1 MKKRL
6 LSLLLLCTLVF
17 ALSGCGEKT
26 LLNKKKPVSLSF
38 WHVYGE
44 QAGSPMDLLV
54 QEFNRT
60 VGQERGVQVQVTG
73 MSSASQ
79 IGGYLKEAQS
89 GSKDVQE
96 MPDLFTCH
104 IIDALELGEDNLV
117 PWNEQ
122 FTPDEL
128 SDFIPGFLSDGTAE
142 DGRLLIFPVSKS
154 TQLLMCNGSGFDRFS
169 AATGVGYEDLATW
182 EGFYDAAGR
191 FYDWSDKP
199 FCALDYPIRAV
210 ELCAMERGSGD
221 FYTESGW
228 YDTDNAV
235 FKESWM
241 QFARSLAQGHVVVSD
256 LYSNTQ
262 VMTGD
267 VVCGLGSSAAILYY
281 NDTVT
286 YPDNTQ
292 EPMNLHV
299 LPMPKTAGA
308 DALMTQAGVGLCAY
322 KTTEQKAEAAALFV
336 RWLTEAERNLD
347 FVAQTGYMPVRSG
360 AFDAITDY
368 DNFPAPAEGYRQL
381 YAALKTMREDYTPVS
396 GPRFE
401 GYYGRVSVLYDGLRR
416 LQQELPARRSRRGH
430 RRAGGGNLGAALLH
444 SLSEALAEG
453 GSVRARIFALK
464 IETSQALHAQAA
476 TVLYGRA
483 GSAAAVLALCR
494 SASARAA
501 QEPAGG
507 DEKILD
513 LPDGGLPL
521 GRDLPVA
528 ERLGHGRASLGGYD
542 GPDRGA
548 REGL

>member
-1 MKKRL
+1 MKKRMLAALL
-6 LSLLLLCTLVF
+6 LSALLFT
-17 ALSGCGEKT
+17 LSGCGEKS
-26 LLNKKKPVSLSF
+26 LLNKKEPVSLTF

-44 QAGSPMDLLV
+44 QADSPMDLLV

-60 VGQERGVQVQVTG
+60 VGQERGVQVKVTST
-73 MSSASQ
+73 SSASK
-79 IGGYLKEAQS
+79 IGGYLKEVQS
-89 GSKDVQE
+89 GRQEVQE

-104 IIDALELGEDNLV
+104 IVDALELGEDNLV
-117 PWNEQ
+117 DWNEQ
-122 FTPDEL
+122 FTSDEL
-128 SDFIPGFLSDGTAE
+128 SDFVPGFLSDGMAE

-154 TQLLMCNGSGFDRFS
+154 TQLLMCNGSGFARFS
-169 AATGVGYEDLATW
+169 DATGVGYDDLATW
-182 EGFYDAAGR
+182 EGFYDAAGK
-191 FYDWSDKP
+191 FYDWSGKP

-210 ELCAMERGSGD
+210 ELNAMEHGSGD
-221 FYTESGW
+221 FYTENGW

-347 FVAQTGYMPVRSG
+347 FVAQTGYMPVRNG
-360 AFDAITDY
+360 AFDAIESY
-368 DNFPAPAEGYRQL
+368 GSFPEPAESYQSL
-381 YAALKTMREDYTPVS
+381 YAALRTMREDYVPVS
-396 GPRFE
+396 EPCFE
-401 GYYGRVSVLYDGLRR
+401 GYYGRVSILYDGLRQ
-416 LQQELPARRSRRGH
+416 LQQELPK
-430 RRAGGGNLGAALLH
+430 RAAAG
-444 SLSEALAEG
+444 EDIDALAE
-453 GSVRARIFALK
+453 
-464 IETSQALHAQAA
+464 ETWTLFCSI
-476 TVLYGRA
+476 R
-483 GSAAAVLALCR
+483 
-494 SASARAA
+494 
-501 QEPAGG
+501 
-507 DEKILD
+507 
-513 LPDGGLPL
+513 
-521 GRDLPVA
+521 
-528 ERLGHGRASLGGYD
+528 
-542 GPDRGA
+542 
-548 REGL
+548 

>member
-1 MKKRL
+1 MKNRILATVL
-6 LSLLLLCTLVF
+6 LSALLFTLS
-17 ALSGCGEKT
+17 ACGEKS
-26 LLNKKKPVSLSF
+26 LLNKNDPVSLTF

-60 VGQERGVQVQVTG
+60 VGQERGVQVKVTG
-73 MSSASQ
+73 TSSASK
-79 IGGYLKEAQS
+79 IGGYLKEAHS
-89 GSKDVQE
+89 GGQEVQE

-104 IIDALELGEDNLV
+104 ISDATALGEENLV
-117 PWNEQ
+117 DWHDW
-122 FTPDEL
+122 FTEEEL
-128 SDFIPGFLSDGTAE
+128 ADFVPGFLSDGMAE

-154 TQLLMCNGSGFDRFS
+154 TQLLMCNGSGFARFS
-169 AATGVGYEDLATW
+169 DATGVRYDDLATW
-182 EGFYDAAGR
+182 EGFYDAAGK
-191 FYDWSDKP
+191 FYDWSGKP
-199 FCALDYPIRAV
+199 FCALDYPIRTV
-210 ELCAMERGSGD
+210 ELCAMEHGSGD
-221 FYTESGW
+221 FYTENGW

-292 EPMNLHV
+292 EPMDLHV

-322 KTTEQKAEAAALFV
+322 KTTAQKAEAAALFV

-360 AFDAITDY
+360 AFDAIADY
-368 DNFPAPAEGYRQL
+368 DNFPAPAAAYESL
-381 YAALKTMREDYTPVS
+381 YAALKTMREDYVPVS
-396 GPRFE
+396 EPRFE

-416 LQQELPARRSRRGH
+416 LQQELPK
-430 RRAGGGNLGAALLH
+430 RAAAG
-444 SLSEALAEG
+444 EDIDALAEETW
-453 GSVRARIFALK
+453 ALFCS
-464 IETSQALHAQAA
+464 I
-476 TVLYGRA
+476 R
-483 GSAAAVLALCR
+483 
-494 SASARAA
+494 
-501 QEPAGG
+501 
-507 DEKILD
+507 
-513 LPDGGLPL
+513 
-521 GRDLPVA
+521 
-528 ERLGHGRASLGGYD
+528 
-542 GPDRGA
+542 
-548 REGL
+548 

>member
-79 IGGYLKEAQS
+79 IGGYLKDAQS
-89 GSKDVQE
+89 GGKDVQE

-104 IIDALELGEDNLV
+104 IVDALELGEDNLV

-154 TQLLMCNGSGFDRFS
+154 MQLLMCNGSGFDRFS

-210 ELCAMERGSGD
+210 ELNALERGSGD
-221 FYTESGW
+221 FYTENGW

-267 VVCGLGSSAAILYY
+267 VLSGLGSSAAILYY

-286 YPDNTQ
+286 YRDGTQ
-292 EPMNLHV
+292 EPMDLRV

-322 KTTEQKAEAAALFV
+322 RTTEQKAEAAALFV

-368 DNFPAPAEGYRQL
+368 DNFPAPEESYRQL
-381 YAALKTMREDYTPVS
+381 YAALKTMREDYTPCPS
-396 GPRFE
+396 
-401 GYYGRVSVLYDGLRR
+401 LALR
-416 LQQELPARRSRRGH
+416 
-430 RRAGGGNLGAALLH
+430 
-444 SLSEALAEG
+444 
-453 GSVRARIFALK
+453 
-464 IETSQALHAQAA
+464 A
-476 TVLYGRA
+476 TTA
-483 GSAAAVLALCR
+483 GSASFTTVCADSSR
-494 SASARAA
+494 SCPRAPQPARTSTRWRRKPGSCSAPFT
-501 QEPAGG
+501 E
-507 DEKILD
+507 
-513 LPDGGLPL
+513 
-521 GRDLPVA
+521 
-528 ERLGHGRASLGGYD
+528 
-542 GPDRGA
+542 
-548 REGL
+548 

>member
-26 LLNKKKPVSLSF
+26 LLNKKKPVSLTF

-44 QAGSPMDLLV
+44 QAGSPVDLLV

-89 GSKDVQE
+89 GGKDVQE

-154 TQLLMCNGSGFDRFS
+154 TQLLMCNGSGFGRFS
-169 AATGVGYEDLATW
+169 AATGVGYEDLAAW

-199 FCALDYPIRAV
+199 FCALDYPICAV
-210 ELCAMERGSGD
+210 ELNALERGSGD

-267 VVCGLGSSAAILYY
+267 VLSGLDSSAAILY
-281 NDTVT
+281 
-286 YPDNTQ
+286 P
-292 EPMNLHV
+292 
-299 LPMPKTAGA
+299 
-308 DALMTQAGVGLCAY
+308 
-322 KTTEQKAEAAALFV
+322 TTEA
-336 RWLTEAERNLD
+336 
-347 FVAQTGYMPVRSG
+347 
-360 AFDAITDY
+360 
-368 DNFPAPAEGYRQL
+368 PAPILATETHHCLTACRAVHTHPL
-381 YAALKTMREDYTPVS
+381 RNTAL
-396 GPRFE
+396 
-401 GYYGRVSVLYDGLRR
+401 
-416 LQQELPARRSRRGH
+416 
-430 RRAGGGNLGAALLH
+430 
-444 SLSEALAEG
+444 
-453 GSVRARIFALK
+453 
-464 IETSQALHAQAA
+464 
-476 TVLYGRA
+476 
-483 GSAAAVLALCR
+483 
-494 SASARAA
+494 
-501 QEPAGG
+501 
-507 DEKILD
+507 
-513 LPDGGLPL
+513 
-521 GRDLPVA
+521 
-528 ERLGHGRASLGGYD
+528 
-542 GPDRGA
+542 
-548 REGL
+548 